1 MPSLVIFI
9 GPPRRG
15 STSANHAGVPV
26 SPARI
31 GQDGRVVPSLPD
43 LGVHSVVLSL
53 PELDAEEL
61 VPACE
66 VLCQEGF
73 KVWTVAAGQVDQ
85 LPALLRLFGRR
96 ARIGV
101 HGVTTVEEAA
111 ASATAGAA
119 FVASTYLLPELVAAV
134 PELPV
139 ILGGLTPT
147 ELWTGMA
154 AGAAA
159 VQLVPSE
166 AFGTS
171 YARILP
177 DLLAPS
183 PVIASGRI
191 ERYQAE
197 LWLESGGVAVWP
209 RELVDPDAVLGDTL
223 DDLRATLQNWRLG
236 D

>member
-1 MPSLVIFI
+1 M
-9 GPPRRG
+9 
-15 STSANHAGVPV
+15 
-26 SPARI
+26 
-31 GQDGRVVPSLPD
+31 VPSLPD
-43 LGVHSVVLSL
+43 LGVHSVIVSL

-73 KVWTVAAGQVDQ
+73 KLWTVAIGQLSA
-85 LPALLRLFGRR
+85 LPTLQRLFGRR

-101 HGVTTVEEAA
+101 HGVTTPDEAVATA
-111 ASATAGAA
+111 AAGAA
-119 FVASTYLLPELVAAV
+119 FAASGFLLPELVAAA
-134 PELPV
+134 PGLPV

-147 ELWTGMA
+147 ELRAGMA

-177 DLLAPS
+177 ELLS
-183 PVIASGRI
+183 PYPLIASGRV

-197 LWLESGGVAVWP
+197 LWLEAGGVAVWP
-209 RELVDPDAVLGDTL
+209 RDLVEADVILGDSL
-223 DDLRATLQNWRLG
+223 DGLRATLQHWRLG

>member
-1 MPSLVIFI
+1 M
-9 GPPRRG
+9 
-15 STSANHAGVPV
+15 
-26 SPARI
+26 
-31 GQDGRVVPSLPD
+31 VPSLPD
-43 LGVHSVVLSL
+43 LGMHSVILSL
-53 PELDAEEL
+53 PELDADEL

-66 VLCQEGF
+66 VLCQESF
-73 KVWTVAAGQVDQ
+73 KLWTVAPGQLAE

-96 ARIGV
+96 AKIGV
-101 HGVTTVEEAA
+101 HGVTTVEEAV
-111 ASATAGAA
+111 ASAAAGAA
-119 FVASTYLLPELVAAV
+119 FVASNYLQPELVAAV

-147 ELWTGMA
+147 ELRAGMV

-159 VQLVPSE
+159 VQLVPNE

-171 YARILP
+171 YARTLP
-177 DLLAPS
+177 DLLAPC
-183 PVIASGRI
+183 PLIASGRV

-209 RELVDPDAVLGDTL
+209 RELVDPDDVLGDTL
-223 DDLRATLQNWRLG
+223 DDLRATLQTWRLG

>member
-1 MPSLVIFI
+1 MAPE
-9 GPPRRG
+9 
-15 STSANHAGVPV
+15 
-26 SPARI
+26 
-31 GQDGRVVPSLPD
+31 LPD
-43 LGVHSVVLSL
+43 LGRHSVIVRL
-53 PELDAEEL
+53 PDLDADEL

-73 KVWTVAAGQVDQ
+73 KLWTVAVAQLSQ

-101 HGVTTVEEAA
+101 HGITKPGEVEAA
-111 ASATAGAA
+111 AAAGAA
-119 FVASTYLLPELVAAV
+119 FASSDFALQELVAAV
-134 PELPV
+134 EDFPV
-139 ILGGLTPT
+139 VLGGLTPS
-147 ELWTGMA
+147 ELRAGMV

-171 YARILP
+171 YARVLP
-177 DLLAPS
+177 QLLAPY
-183 PVIASGRI
+183 PLIASGRI

-197 LWLESGGVAVWP
+197 LWLESGGVAVCP
-209 RELVDPDAVLGDTL
+209 RDLIGPEAVLGDSL
-223 DDLRATLQNWRLG
+223 DGLRVTLQSWRLG

>member
-1 MPSLVIFI
+1 MAPE
-9 GPPRRG
+9 
-15 STSANHAGVPV
+15 
-26 SPARI
+26 
-31 GQDGRVVPSLPD
+31 LPD
-43 LGVHSVVLSL
+43 LGVHSVIVRL
-53 PELDAEEL
+53 PDLDADEL

-73 KVWTVAAGQVDQ
+73 KVWTVAAVQLPQ

-101 HGVTTVEEAA
+101 HEVTAAGEVEAA
-111 ASATAGAA
+111 AAAGAA
-119 FVASTYLLPELVAAV
+119 FAASDFALPELIAAV
-134 PELPV
+134 EGFPV
-139 ILGGLTPT
+139 VLGGLTPS
-147 ELWTGMA
+147 ELRAGMA

-171 YARILP
+171 YARVLP
-177 DLLAPS
+177 QLLAPY
-183 PVIASGRI
+183 PLIASGRI

-197 LWLESGGVAVWP
+197 LWLESGGVAVCP
-209 RELVDPDAVLGDTL
+209 RELVGPESVLGDSL
-223 DDLRATLQNWRLG
+223 DGLRVTLQSWRLG